1 MILLGTIPRA
11 RSGWGLC
18 CSSEAVGGGG
28 LETLH
33 YCWAC
38 DIEGSPR
45 VWVSGGKGNGFDG
58 MPPDAA
64 AMVAVITG
72 CCCVV

>member
-1 MILLGTIPRA
+1 MG
-11 RSGWGLC
+11 
-18 CSSEAVGGGG
+18 VG

-72 CCCVV
+72 DYRLWSW